1 VRKIFHPSK
10 DYRVKEESKTEFR
23 SFVEKKRSGSLAGE
37 REGKGRESR
46 GAESFVAH
54 RKLKRDDIKYD

>member
-1 VRKIFHPSK
+1 MRKIFHPSK
-10 DYRVKEESKTEFR
+10 DYTVKDKSKTEFR
-23 SFVEKKRSGSLAGE
+23 CFVEKKKSGSLSGE

-54 RKLKRDDIKYD
+54 RKLTREGH